1 MLNVQEAI
9 QARRSIRKY
18 LSDDVPDEFIEQML
32 DAARLAP
39 SACNNQPWRFSVVKQ
54 TNVKREICHLLKGQ
68 RFVEEAPV
76 VIVCFADLSRFS
88 QEAQRNSWKE
98 LNECGIAQTLSGEL
112 AQEQFWEQ
120 RASAVPT
127 RDQMVNSAVRNV
139 FIAIEHLVLMATA
152 LGLGTCWLGVTDNPG
167 FKRLFELPD
176 NLVSVAV
183 IPVGYPA
190 GKIPSQRPRM
200 SRDEMLIQSS
210 LIDEPQK

>member
-1 MLNVQEAI
+1 MLNVWEAI

-18 LSDDVPDEFIEQML
+18 LSDEVPDEFIEKML

-54 TNVKREICHLLKGQ
+54 TNVKKEICRLLKGQ
-68 RFVEEAPV
+68 RFVEKAPV
-76 VIVCFADLSRFS
+76 VIVCFADMNRFS
-88 QEAQRNSWKE
+88 QEAQRNNWKE
-98 LNECGIAQTLSGEL
+98 LNECGIAQTLGGEL

-120 RASAVPT
+120 RALAVPT
-127 RDQMVNSAVRNV
+127 RDQMLNAAVRNV

-152 LGLGTCWLGVTDNPG
+152 LGLGTCWLGVTDDLG
-167 FKRLFELPD
+167 FKRLFGLPD

-190 GKIPSQRPRM
+190 GKIPAQRPRM
-200 SRDEMLIQSS
+200 SRDEMMIQSS
-210 LIDEPQK
+210 RIDSTTE